1 MTTMMNKMMTKQSRV
16 KLDSVDDD
24 DNNDNNDKT
33 GKVDVLT
40 LVLFLTCTSLQTES
54 YCVSHLV
61 SYFVSHLSSYL
72 VHQSTYKKLILS
84 EAPKHHQHKVGNPP
98 SPLQITYFNLPLL
111 KTNLHPLTIKRI
123 I

>member
-16 KLDSVDDD
+16 KLDGVDDD
-24 DNNDNNDKT
+24 DNNDKT
-33 GKVDVLT
+33 GKVNVLT

-84 EAPKHHQHKVGNPP
+84 EAQKHHQHKVGNPLP
-98 SPLQITYFNLPLL
+98 QMTYFNLPLL